1 MKKMFQ
7 FIGVLVTAL
16 IGLFIFIPILLT
28 IIGVAVPLIFSI
40 IAILFLVILVCLAV
54 GGVIT
59 LVAIW
64 RLKHRIRKG
73 HNAEFVH
80 QGKHY
85 NIYMS
90 RAGETN
96 HRRDVTDDAQ

>member
-1 MKKMFQ
+1 MKKMVQ
-7 FIGVLVTAL
+7 FIGALVTTL

-40 IAILFLVILVCLAV
+40 IAILCLVILVCLAV
-54 GGVIT
+54 GGIIT
-59 LVAIW
+59 LVTIW
-64 RLKHRIRKG
+64 RLKRHIKKG
-73 HNAEFVH
+73 NGSEFVH

-90 RAGETN
+90 HAGEQQ
-96 HRRDVTDDAQ
+96 HRRDVTDDDQ